1 MVLDSNVMNMHIE
14 GNEYYEE
21 QYKNLREKMK
31 NKNYKQ
37 WKDME
42 DEKIPFCQECH
53 SYPCSCEDNI

>member
-1 MVLDSNVMNMHIE
+1 MNMHIE